1 MSTTIV
7 HTNERQNDYF
17 IEYFTIPPV
26 YKNVA
31 RWKVLRRSR
40 VSSKIFTTRCK
51 LLSTDYRA
59 IQVNK
64 FYMINQHH
72 QHQSASIP
80 SPSWSSLPRHWL
92 ELDRTAQNLSLT
104 WSSVGENKN
113 NSQLKP
119 ASAVRAAAL
128 PMIILTGFFLL
139 SRSSVLPGPQMID
152 VRSEIKIW
160 ISISNSGWGLPFW
173 IKDIG
178 EWLYEDWGN

>member
-1 MSTTIV
+1 MKDRMIISLNILQF
-7 HTNERQNDYF
+7 HLF
-17 IEYFTIPPV
+17 IRMWGDGKFYNLPSS
-26 YKNVA
+26 
-31 RWKVLRRSR
+31 L
-40 VSSKIFTTRCK
+40 SSKIFTTRCK
-51 LLSTDYRA
+51 LLSTDYRV

-64 FYMINQHH
+64 FNMINHH
-72 QHQSASIP
+72 HQSASIP
-80 SPSWSSLPRHWL
+80 SSLALPCCHWL
-92 ELDRTAQNLSLT
+92 ELERTKAEPFSELKMT

-113 NSQLKP
+113 TSKLKP

-139 SRSSVLPGPQMID
+139 SRSSVLPRPQMID